1 MDQLNAMIAYE
12 EGTISYQDF
21 IELFSNLIK
30 SGLCWQLQ
38 GFYGRTA
45 MQLIDEG
52 LITEQGRITQLAYS
66 KYDHMAWIE

>member
-1 MDQLNAMIAYE
+1 
-12 EGTISYQDF
+12 
-21 IELFSNLIK
+21 
-30 SGLCWQLQ
+30 LQ